1 MRQPDRVDL
10 LELKRKKT
18 SPLRIHKYYLNL
30 TSFGSLLNM
39 FDIPLS
45 FVVWLLVVLLQAVV
59 HYGIIGPNRQHYYR
73 SCSFDANASGEEG
86 EYSEDNSSGN
96 EGEEERRNSS
106 LLDDSADSTNAAAHE
121 ISTSTVNDDSCDD
134 GESISVNAI
143 NGDGEDLIIRTP
155 ADEIGESSVATAD
168 DETRNDY
175 ADDDKWRYELI
186 KTYYSSSQPQHSYYC
201 YNSYLNSIDDDSS
214 SVRVVPEKQQHQDTR
229 TRSLCDVGDEP
240 QAHTQTTDSSV
251 RRRKKVAFRLEQQNE
266 GQEQKHGYESTDLG
280 DYSASIN
287 RYEPPLWHSSNNFH
301 YSSVPAQ

>member
-1 MRQPDRVDL
+1 
-10 LELKRKKT
+10 
-18 SPLRIHKYYLNL
+18 
-30 TSFGSLLNM
+30 M

-121 ISTSTVNDDSCDD
+121 ISTSMVNDDSYDD
-134 GESISVNAI
+134 ESIRTNAF
-143 NGDGEDLIIRTP
+143 NGDDEDLIIRTS
-155 ADEIGESSVATAD
+155 ADEIGESSVSTAD

-175 ADDDKWRYELI
+175 VEDDKWRYELI

-229 TRSLCDVGDEP
+229 SRSHCDVGDEP
-240 QAHTQTTDSSV
+240 QAPTQTTDSSV

-266 GQEQKHGYESTDLG
+266 GQEQKDLYESTDLG
-280 DYSASIN
+280 NYSGSIN